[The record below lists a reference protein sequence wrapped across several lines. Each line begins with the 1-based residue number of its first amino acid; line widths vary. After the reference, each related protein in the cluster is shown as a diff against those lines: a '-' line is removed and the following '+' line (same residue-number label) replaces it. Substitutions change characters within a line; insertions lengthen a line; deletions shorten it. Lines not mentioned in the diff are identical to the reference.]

1 MQRWRL
7 DRRASPLG
15 VLTIVSDETGR
26 LRALDFDDC
35 DARMRRLL
43 GLHYG
48 TVDLAD
54 APSPLPLRDVLD
66 RYFAGETGA
75 LQTVPVATG
84 GTPFQRTVWSALR
97 ALPPG
102 RTCSYG
108 QLSASIGHPTAVRA
122 VGAAVGRNPLSII
135 VPCHRV
141 MGADGTLTGYAG
153 GLDRKTALLR
163 LEGALPMTRQTTLC
177 L

>member
-1 MQRWRL
+1 MKFPATTVHTFS
-7 DRRASPLG
+7 DSPLG
-15 VLTIVSDETGR
+15 RVILAASADK
-26 LRALDFDDC
+26 
-35 DARMRRLL
+35 LL
-43 GLHYG
+43 GMWFVEGQSHPI
-48 TVDLAD
+48 DPSNWPA
-54 APSPLPLRDVLD
+54 APQNLVLQQAKVQLND
-66 RYFAGETGA
+66 YFAGHRTAFELPLSLETGTEFQQKVWHA
-75 LQTVPVATG
+75 LLTIPC
-84 GTPFQRTVWSALR
+84 GT
-97 ALPPG
+97 
-102 RTCSYG
+102 TCSYG
-108 QLSASIGHPTAVRA
+108 QLSANIGHPTAVRA